1 MEPVSIQI
9 PPKVMAAMERNGTSS
24 RLSMTAI
31 DRERWLADQANKRPG
46 SLEGPDCPECL
57 NRGFFFRVDDRGQ
70 RYTQE
75 CKCMARRK
83 SERNMARSGL
93 TELLKRYTMENWEAR
108 EPWQK
113 KLADMVHDY
122 ANNPSGWFLLSGTPG
137 TGKTHLCTALCGMLM
152 ERGMPA
158 RYMLWRDVS
167 VRAKACVNDEMEYQA
182 LIEPLKRVKVLY
194 IDDLF
199 KTGKGQQPTTGD
211 VNLAFELINARY
223 NDSRLLTV
231 ISSER
236 SINEILDIDEGVGS
250 RIYERAKEY
259 YADLRGRKN
268 WRMQ

>member
-1 MEPVSIQI
+1 
-9 PPKVMAAMERNGTSS
+9 MA
-24 RLSMTAI
+24 
-31 DRERWLADQANKRPG
+31 
-46 SLEGPDCPECL
+46 C
-57 NRGFFFRVDDRGQ
+57 
-70 RYTQE
+70 
-75 CKCMARRK
+75 
-83 SERNMARSGL
+83 SGL

-137 TGKTHLCTALCGMLM
+137 TGKTHLCTALCGILM

-167 VRAKACVNDEMEYQA
+167 VRAKACVNDEVEYQA